1 MARTGKRREREGR
14 AREYH
19 RTSRRN
25 GLEAVKVSSMQDKK
39 SARLFYIKKDE
50 EDINAPVCLHDGPD
64 ELGGG
69 RNLDDDIVRGAS
81 VEDETLPAVAQLQS
95 VLLVVLVISGN
106 DDEAEAVDLGAEVV
120 VVAIKAKLK
129 FSKLSSHMNLVMEY
143 RQAVKHETLRS
154 RRHATQNFSFI
165 FERSLQTNSG
175 STQIRCVSFT

>member
-1 MARTGKRREREGR
+1 
-14 AREYH
+14 
-19 RTSRRN
+19 
-25 GLEAVKVSSMQDKK
+25 MQDKK

-69 RNLDDDIVRGAS
+69 RNLDDDIVRSAS

-129 FSKLSSHMNLVMEY
+129 
-143 RQAVKHETLRS
+143 
-154 RRHATQNFSFI
+154 
-165 FERSLQTNSG
+165 
-175 STQIRCVSFT
+175 QI